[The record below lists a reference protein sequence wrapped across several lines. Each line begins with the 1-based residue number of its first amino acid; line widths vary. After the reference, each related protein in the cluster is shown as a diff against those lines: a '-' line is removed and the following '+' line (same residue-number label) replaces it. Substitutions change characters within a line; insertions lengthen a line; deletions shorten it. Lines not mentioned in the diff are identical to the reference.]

1 VQANDGLSQSKK
13 TDYFTAEVPA
23 IMKRLTFFFFI
34 ILLTAPV
41 GSALAQTSSPAE
53 AAKNWSLFFEYHK
66 NGDFKTAAPYGW
78 KVIHLDSTRFKTV
91 YSKLADCYLNFYQN
105 AKDTA
110 KREAYADTMV
120 IIYDLGIK
128 NVPGRAAGLWLSK
141 GYALATYFE
150 GRDLD
155 AIKSYEKA
163 IELDPK
169 TDFVYIDQLGLLYMK
184 NMEKNP
190 ELKKKAVDLYRTQ
203 HEKDSA
209 NQIPV
214 DRLKQLISDPQEL
227 VKIAEDDLKNDPEDP
242 EKLWNAAQAHVEA
255 EDYPGAEKHLRTL
268 VKKFPKASN
277 YVNELAKT
285 YQKDGKYRQA
295 IDSYEESLKLNPA
308 IKENYL
314 NIAACYRQLENY
326 SAARST
332 ARKAAS
338 REKDWGQPYMEIAET
353 YKAAVE
359 HCIKT
364 TKGGDWA
371 KLDIDDKLVYKLAQ
385 ESYRRAKSIEPTLA
399 NEANQRINEL
409 STLVPS
415 KEDIFFN
422 KGRIQNGR
430 MPIAGQCYTWIGED
444 VPVDLK

>member
-1 VQANDGLSQSKK
+1 
-13 TDYFTAEVPA
+13 
-23 IMKRLTFFFFI
+23 MKRLTFYFSF

-41 GSALAQTSSPAE
+41 GSALAQTSNPAE

-78 KVIHLDSTRFKTV
+78 KVIHLDPTRFKTV
-91 YSKLADCYLNFYQN
+91 YSKLADCYLNLYQN
-105 AKDTA
+105 AADTA
-110 KREAYADTMV
+110 QRQAYADTMV

-128 NVPGRAAGLWLSK
+128 NIPERAAGLWLSK

-150 GRDLD
+150 GRDMD

-169 TDFVYIDQLGLLYMK
+169 TDFVYIDQLGLLYIK
-184 NMEKNP
+184 NMEKDP
-190 ELKKKAVDLYRTQ
+190 TLKKKAVDLYRVQ
-203 HEKDSA
+203 HEKDNA
-209 NQIPV
+209 NQV
-214 DRLKQLISDPQEL
+214 Q
-227 VKIAEDDLKNDPEDP
+227 IAEDDLKNDPQNP
-242 EKLWNAAQAHVEA
+242 EKLWNAAQAHIDA
-255 EDYPGAEKHLRTL
+255 EQFPEAEKHLVTL
-268 VKKFPKASN
+268 VKKFPKATN

-295 IDSYEESLKLNPA
+295 IDAYNQSLKQNPA
-308 IKENYL
+308 VKENYL

-326 SAARST
+326 PAARST
-332 ARKAAS
+332 ALRAAS
-338 REKDWGQPYMEIAET
+338 QEKDWGQPYMEIAET

-364 TKGGDWA
+364 TKGGDWS

-385 ESYRRAKSIEPTLA
+385 ESYRKAKSIEPNLA

-409 STLVPS
+409 STLVPT
-415 KEDIFFN
+415 KEDLFFN

-444 VPVDLK
+444 VPVDLR